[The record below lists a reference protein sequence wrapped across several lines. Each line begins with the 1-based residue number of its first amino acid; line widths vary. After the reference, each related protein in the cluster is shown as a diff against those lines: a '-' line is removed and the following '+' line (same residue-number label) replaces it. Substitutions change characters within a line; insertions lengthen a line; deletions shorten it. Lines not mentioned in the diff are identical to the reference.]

1 MDWVEKIPDIKGKQ
15 FENKI
20 LNQLSQIVQQFD
32 PPEPVIPKSNLK
44 QVSFEDAVKNCFNY
58 RLKIDKY

>member
-20 LNQLSQIVQQFD
+20 LNQLSQIIQQFD
-32 PPEPVIPKSNLK
+32 PPEPVIPKSTLK
-44 QVSFEDAVKNCFNY
+44 QVSFEDAVKELLQLQVKN
-58 RLKIDKY
+58 

>member
-32 PPEPVIPKSNLK
+32 SPEPVIPKSNLK
-44 QVSFEDAVKNCFNY
+44 QVSFEDAVKELLQLQVKN
-58 RLKIDKY
+58 

>member
-20 LNQLSQIVQQFD
+20 LNQLSQIIQQFD

-44 QVSFEDAVKNCFNY
+44 QVSFEDAVKELLQLQVKN
-58 RLKIDKY
+58 

>member
-32 PPEPVIPKSNLK
+32 PPEPVILKSNLK
-44 QVSFEDAVKNCFNY
+44 QVSFEDAVKELLQLQVKN
-58 RLKIDKY
+58 

>member
-20 LNQLSQIVQQFD
+20 LKQLSQIVQQFD

-44 QVSFEDAVKNCFNY
+44 QVSFEDAVKELLQLQVKN
-58 RLKIDKY
+58 

>member
-15 FENKI
+15 FEIKI

-32 PPEPVIPKSNLK
+32 PPEPFIPKSTLK
-44 QVSFEDAVKNCFNY
+44 QVSFEDAVKELLQLQVKN
-58 RLKIDKY
+58 

>member
-32 PPEPVIPKSNLK
+32 PPEQIIPKSNLK
-44 QVSFEDAVKNCFNY
+44 QVSFEDAVKELLQLQVKN
-58 RLKIDKY
+58 

>member
-20 LNQLSQIVQQFD
+20 LNQLSHIVQQFD

-44 QVSFEDAVKNCFNY
+44 QVSFEDAVKELLQLQVKN
-58 RLKIDKY
+58 

>member
-44 QVSFEDAVKNCFNY
+44 QVSFEDAVKELLQLQVKN
-58 RLKIDKY
+58 

>member
-32 PPEPVIPKSNLK
+32 PPQPDVPKNSLK
-44 QVSFEDAVKNCFNY
+44 QVSFEDAVKE
-58 RLKIDKY
+58 LLQLQVKT

>member
-32 PPEPVIPKSNLK
+32 PPEPVIHKRTLK
-44 QVSFEDAVKNCFNY
+44 QVSFEDAVKELLQLQVKN
-58 RLKIDKY
+58 